1 MGPSPCPCRRSDGS
15 LRASIAAELQGG
27 LGKPGST
34 AGCAWKEAVPEN
46 SEQCDAQHFR
56 GDFQGS
62 GGRLL
67 SYWVVAAV
75 YNKFMLMENVYLNC
89 RMVGRGHAWPTGTAS
104 CQEKTSKHF
113 I

>member
-1 MGPSPCPCRRSDGS
+1 MTMLVLRRGKALEKHWKSMGPSPCPCRRSDGS

-62 GGRLL
+62 G
-67 SYWVVAAV
+67 
-75 YNKFMLMENVYLNC
+75 
-89 RMVGRGHAWPTGTAS
+89 
-104 CQEKTSKHF
+104 
-113 I
+113 